1 MGNGFM
7 EKLRIGRVRRMWISY
22 HLDINYHVIYCD
34 IDGARIRE
42 KIIQILNVNLIFNF
56 DSIRKILRLFLN
68 CIYFYANF
76 KFQNLN

>member
-7 EKLRIGRVRRMWISY
+7 EKLRIGRVRRIWISY

-42 KIIQILNVNLIFNF
+42 KVIQILNFKNTKDKCFLICF
-56 DSIRKILRLFLN
+56 
-68 CIYFYANF
+68 
-76 KFQNLN
+76 